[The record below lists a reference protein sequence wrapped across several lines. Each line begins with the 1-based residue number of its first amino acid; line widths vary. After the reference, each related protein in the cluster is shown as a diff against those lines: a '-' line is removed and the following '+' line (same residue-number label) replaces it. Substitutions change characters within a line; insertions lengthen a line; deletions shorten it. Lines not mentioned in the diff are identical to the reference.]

1 MKVRYSCGFLGFFFW
16 VSLASADVIVNGHVW
31 VKTSVEGKMGYLTG
45 FYDGLREGSLPYE
58 AMKKDIK
65 KSTYEAIQPTIDEYY
80 FPKETSFGDVIKAV
94 DEFYEDYRVLRLPVA
109 NALIVA
115 RLRLRGASAEAIE
128 KKKEFLLLPIEEQIR
143 SYEKQ
148 TRGLTPGK

>member
-1 MKVRYSCGFLGFFFW
+1 MKIRYFCGFLGFFFG

-65 KSTYEAIQPTIDEYY
+65 KSTYDAIQPIIDEKYM
-80 FPKETSFGDVIKAV
+80 PKGTYFGDTIKAV